1 MTWKKYYHEKTL
13 WMNKKEN
20 YNFIKELNSFYQFEK
35 IFEKKKWWNTNR
47 KNYEF
52 YNKINY
58 EDNRLNKNININH
71 FKQISF
77 KLLN

>member
-1 MTWKKYYHEKTL
+1 MNLL

-20 YNFIKELNSFYQFEK
+20 YNFIKELNSFYQFDK
-35 IFEKKKWWNTNR
+35 IFEKKKWNTNS

-77 KLLN
+77 